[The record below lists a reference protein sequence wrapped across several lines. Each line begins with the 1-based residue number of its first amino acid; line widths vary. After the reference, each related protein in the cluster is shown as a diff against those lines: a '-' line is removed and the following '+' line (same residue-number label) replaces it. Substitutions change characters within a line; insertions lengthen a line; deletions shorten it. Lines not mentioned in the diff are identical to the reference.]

1 MRTTRAMKTQ
11 MTTTTRRVTRPRQ
24 QRAADLTLTFGRAQ
38 EKLSL
43 PQKYERFMESL
54 SPGMK
59 MIYTCAPAGCA
70 LLCRCMR

>member
-1 MRTTRAMKTQ
+1 
-11 MTTTTRRVTRPRQ
+11 
-24 QRAADLTLTFGRAQ
+24 
-38 EKLSL
+38 
-43 PQKYERFMESL
+43 MESL